1 MRYEA
6 TNINNVNA
14 TPQTENS
21 IQNVP
26 KTSEI
31 ESLQT
36 VQEIAPLNAQ
46 VNDISNINTQNS
58 KINADNST
66 INDTTSEINSVDTL
80 NAIDTLP
87 NISTQENGVQSSVNR
102 VTEEVHN
109 AMNKVGLN
117 VSESATGIQE
127 ANTKFMSN
135 NDNLLTETM

>member
-109 AMNKVGLN
+109 AMNK
-117 VSESATGIQE
+117 SA
-127 ANTKFMSN
+127 
-135 NDNLLTETM
+135 